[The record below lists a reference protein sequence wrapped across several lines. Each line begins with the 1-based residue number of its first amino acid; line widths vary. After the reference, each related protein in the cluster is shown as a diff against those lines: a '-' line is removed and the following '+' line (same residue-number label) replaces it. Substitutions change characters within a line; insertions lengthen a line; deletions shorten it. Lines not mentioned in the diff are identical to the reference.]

1 MELTMTEHRP
11 VYLPAFYS
19 DAKRA
24 LAACASLDEVRNWSN
39 KATALIA
46 YARMAQDDEVMIYA
60 VKIRARALRRLGELL
75 LEVEPQPGARTDLEP
90 EDAGVPR
97 LRTRKQAAE
106 DARIPDRLS
115 KNAIRIASIPEPQF
129 QQLVEDAQV
138 RTIEALAKHGRTQ
151 RKPVEPEG
159 ELSAEH
165 WMDRCE
171 ALQLSF
177 AAAVDRA
184 HDAIDQLSA
193 LDSRPRPA
201 GAHFLLSPDF
211 CAAVDRMRAM
221 VSFLETAMRR
231 ATTTCSYTQTQSD
244 QSHDGAAR

>member
-1 MELTMTEHRP
+1 MELTMNLPSRP
-11 VYLPAFYS
+11 ATAFPPSYES
-19 DAKRA
+19 AKAALRRCESLSELQDWRDRA
-24 LAACASLDEVRNWSN
+24 LAMS
-39 KATALIA
+39 A
-46 YARMAQDDEVMIYA
+46 YARVAKDPELLCVA
-60 VKIRARALRRLGELL
+60 VRIRARATRRIGELL
-75 LEVEPQPGARTDLEP
+75 LQIEPRPGARTDLEP
-90 EDAGVPR
+90 QDASVPR
-97 LRTRKQAAE
+97 LTREQAAKAAGLSE
-106 DARIPDRLS
+106 RDRKVAL
-115 KNAIRIASIPEPQF
+115 RIASIPEAEF
-129 QQLVEDAQV
+129 EELVEDAHL
-138 RTIEALAKHGRTQ
+138 RTCEAIAKFGLRPREP

-193 LDSRPRPA
+193 LDSKPRPA
-201 GAHFLLSPDF
+201 GARFLLSPDF

-231 ATTTCSYTQTQSD
+231 ASSA
-244 QSHDGAAR
+244 DG